1 MPEVKK
7 EGIFINRE
15 EALEEFREKV
25 VKNLAEESKLSVEK
39 NFKDNEEKVKEL
51 IINGMKS
58 LIKRAK
64 ESKEDK
70 NENKIA
76 VFQFELLRINIIN
89 ESYKILV
96 HGYNSFW
103 YLDSDSIY
111 EEIDLSFLF
120 EPFIKLKEKLIK
132 EKRIYMGKVNDY
144 DIQKIIFELTAEC
157 YTDMSKTA
165 RNWFWNLDEE
175 EWIKESSVGDFYT
188 VKWSE
193 YQGKSETLFAMD
205 NREKDIK
212 ELLELKKQPEE
223 KLPFVYTVWKNSTLE
238 DGDLT
243 KQNMLFINFKGST
256 LRNINFSE
264 CDIVRGQF
272 KDTKVKRCTL
282 INSRLIGTFF
292 ENSKVEDSDFSNA
305 DCTGV
310 DFREAELR
318 YVDFSNSNLK
328 NSNFINAKFK
338 NVSFDGADLE
348 DAIFS
353 AKDIP
358 FINLTSEQLQTIY
371 IDGGEEI

>member
-1 MPEVKK
+1 M
-7 EGIFINRE
+7 NRE
-15 EALEEFREKV
+15 ESLEEFKEKV

-39 NFKDNEEKVKEL
+39 NFKYNEEKVREL
-51 IINGMKS
+51 IIKGMKN

-64 ESKEDK
+64 ESREEKD
-70 NENKIA
+70 ENKIA

-89 ESYKILV
+89 ESYKILI
-96 HGYNSFW
+96 HGYNSLW

-111 EEIDLSFLF
+111 EEIDLSFF
-120 EPFIKLKEKLIK
+120 FKPFIRLKEKLIK

-144 DIQKIIFELTAEC
+144 DIQKIIFELTAKC
-157 YTDMSKTA
+157 YMSMSEA
-165 RNWFWNLDEE
+165 IRNLLWNLDEE
-175 EWIKESSVGDFYT
+175 EWMKESSIGDFYT

-205 NREKDIK
+205 NREKNIK
-212 ELLELKKQPEE
+212 ELLELKKQPGE

-243 KQNMLFINFKGST
+243 KQNMLFINFKGSK
-256 LRNINFSE
+256 LKNINFSE
-264 CDIVRGQF
+264 CDMIRGQF
-272 KDTKVKRCTL
+272 KDTKVKRCIFT
-282 INSRLIGTFF
+282 NARVIGTSF
-292 ENSKVEDSDFSNA
+292 ENSKVEDSDFSNV

-310 DFREAELR
+310 DFRKSELTH
-318 YVDFSNSNLK
+318 VDFSNSNLK

-338 NVSFDGADLE
+338 NVSFEGANLE

-353 AKDIP
+353 SKDIP

>member
-1 MPEVKK
+1 M
-7 EGIFINRE
+7 NRE
-15 EALEEFREKV
+15 ESLEEFKEKV
-25 VKNLAEESKLSVEK
+25 VKNLAEESKLRVEK
-39 NFKDNEEKVKEL
+39 NFKDNDEKVKEL
-51 IINGMKS
+51 IINGMKI

-89 ESYKILV
+89 ESYKILA

-103 YLDSDSIY
+103 YLDSDPIC
-111 EEIDLSFLF
+111 EEMDLSFLF

-144 DIQKIIFELTAEC
+144 DIQKIIFELIVKC
-157 YTDMSKTA
+157 YMDMSKVI

-175 EWIKESSVGDFYT
+175 EWMQESSVGEFYV
-188 VKWSE
+188 VKWGE

-205 NREKDIK
+205 NKEKNIK
-212 ELLELKKQPEE
+212 ELLKLKEQPEE
-223 KLPFVYTVWKNSTLE
+223 KLPFIYTVWRNSVLE
-238 DGDLT
+238 DGNLA
-243 KQNMLFINFKGST
+243 KQNMLFINFKGSK
-256 LRNINFSE
+256 LKNIDFSE
-264 CDIVRGQF
+264 CNIVRGQF
-272 KDTKVKRCTL
+272 KDTELKRCTL
-282 INSRLIGTFF
+282 TKCNLIGTSF
-292 ENSKVEDSDFSNA
+292 ENSKIEDSDFSNGN
-305 DCTGV
+305 CTGV
-310 DFREAELR
+310 DFSKSELR
-318 YVDFSNSNLK
+318 YVDFTNSKLK

-338 NVSFDGADLE
+338 NVSFEGADLE